1 MWPILL
7 LECTNQSI
15 PDSWSCNF
23 AKYSLSLI
31 IKRCKLFNWNYCE
44 VFIYIYIIYCRYMEY
59 LMKLIFISSN
69 SRCDFLKSLYLKCIY
84 FFIYFWTQERFLLN
98 LFRRDNKIKFKMA
111 TSNLDVTHTF
121 LYIVPLSRN

>member
-1 MWPILL
+1 
-7 LECTNQSI
+7 
-15 PDSWSCNF
+15 
-23 AKYSLSLI
+23 
-31 IKRCKLFNWNYCE
+31 
-44 VFIYIYIIYCRYMEY
+44 MEY